1 MKQSINRPRYLINS
15 YDITFWLIVIIGLS
29 AIVTSYP
36 MMKLRFDIW
45 DHVDRIRSMV
55 LDSSAPSPAKRYWY
69 ACWAFVFRLFNIT
82 DVFTIG
88 IVVHRV
94 QFIANCLLIY
104 LTAQQVFAPL
114 LSLRK
119 HEPTQKQWLSSLAL
133 SSVVVWLTIIGT
145 YSFFQQA
152 WIMWYSVNYQITLSI
167 FFLALGLTVN
177 VLSVPQ
183 VKSKI
188 IIKVS
193 MALGLLLIVLMF
205 HAGELA
211 YLCFYLPI
219 LVICFVSKFSYKP
232 KYVLAAGVALFGTLY
247 LGAKFY
253 ADQTPALIT
262 HLINRDFTKI
272 LLEIKI
278 KGMWN
283 AIHGGNRYAANWNE
297 LYALSVCLLIGIGI
311 AIHTP
316 LLKTIAVNKRV
327 LWFLLLSLVFCF
339 APTFVYTAGLLSL
352 VSYDGI
358 VNRYYYASF
367 VYVAL
372 PLVVYISLKYLRI
385 LNHPI
390 LLFICVLSLML
401 AVFLC
406 SKNNNKEGVYYQN
419 VQSITTS
426 IQAQK
431 INIDVHED
439 EVESIRLQL
448 IAAEKKYALNDFVYC
463 GAYES
468 LHLTYYLFQK
478 KNLYFNRMGNHALED
493 CYWLAK
499 RDQKHV
505 VYLY

>member
-1 MKQSINRPRYLINS
+1 
-15 YDITFWLIVIIGLS
+15 
-29 AIVTSYP
+29 

-55 LDSSAPSPAKRYWY
+55 VDSSAPSHAKRYWY

-94 QFIANCLLIY
+94 QFITNCLLVY
-104 LTAQQVFAPL
+104 FAAQQVFAPL
-114 LSLRK
+114 LSLSK

-133 SSVVVWLTIIGT
+133 SSVAVWLTIIGT

-152 WIMWYSVNYQITLSI
+152 WIMWYSVNYQITLSML
-167 FFLALGLTVN
+167 FLALALTVN
-177 VLSVPQ
+177 ILSVPQ
-183 VKSKI
+183 VVSKI
-188 IIKVS
+188 VIKAC

-211 YLCFYLPI
+211 YLGFYLPI
-219 LVICFVSKFSYKP
+219 LIICFGSKLSYKP
-232 KYVLAAGVALFGTLY
+232 KYVLTAAVTLLAIVY

-262 HLINRDFTKI
+262 HLVNKDFAKI
-272 LLEIKI
+272 LLEIKV
-278 KGMWN
+278 KGTWN

-297 LYALSVCLLIGIGI
+297 LYSLSVYLLIGTGI
-311 AIHTP
+311 VIHTP
-316 LLKTIAVNKRV
+316 WFETFPVNRRV

-367 VYVAL
+367 VYTAL
-372 PLVVYISLKYLRI
+372 PLAVYISLKHLRAYK
-385 LNHPI
+385 HPI
-390 LLFICVLSLML
+390 CLLICV
-401 AVFLC
+401 VFLMMTIFVY
-406 SKNNNKEGVYYQN
+406 SKINNNEGVYYQN
-419 VQSITTS
+419 VKSIITS
-426 IQAQK
+426 IQSKK
-431 INIDVHED
+431 INIDVHDD

-448 IAAEKKYALNDFVYC
+448 IAAEKKYAPNDFVYC

-468 LHLTYYLFQK
+468 LHLTYYFFQK

-493 CYWLAK
+493 CYFLAK